1 MKTAKFNNTII
12 QINHINR
19 ELYQSIYEN
28 GKRGKLQC
36 PACGQSVRFYI
47 GIDKVPHFY
56 HLHKQDQMCEDPPI
70 ILESNRAEQPEYMEQ
85 NGFRIPKS
93 RSITTAEIPS
103 GNTYKKAQA
112 LKMKTPFT
120 SARLYEM
127 DNSFQYLNE
136 LRNAGVFLDPY
147 QAKAVSRVDGPLLVL
162 AGAGSGKTRVLTAR
176 TAFMISEHGIDP
188 KSIMLVTF
196 TAKAAAEM
204 KKRLLSYP
212 DIGQGKIQQ
221 IVSGTF
227 HSLFY
232 RILAFHFPE
241 EWSSTKLLS
250 KGWQRDQLIKQAGR
264 TLNLD
269 EKEFA
274 FDLALQQIS
283 YWKNS
288 ILSPEQVR
296 PETPWEEQAALLYQL
311 YEREKRNNDLFDFDD
326 MLLGCYRLFQNEPA
340 ILAKYQK
347 RFQHFLIDE
356 FQDINKV
363 QYELIKMFS
372 AMTQNV
378 CAVGDDDQSIYAFR
392 GSNPR
397 YLLDFEKDFSTAEI
411 VILSQ
416 NYRSSHEIVST
427 ANEIIAQN
435 KNRHVKKMQA
445 QVCSGIPPV
454 TFYPYDEEEE
464 ATAIVTDMQEKI
476 AEGFQPSDIVVL
488 FRTNTGSRAI
498 FERLTNSSLPF
509 KIEMDAESFYDRFI
523 VRSMLAFL
531 QLAINEDHQ
540 EAIRNILPA
549 LFVKQTAMKDLLA
562 ESILKDSTLL
572 ECLKYIKTG
581 YSFQENK
588 LKKCVKVIRS
598 IPQML
603 PVTAIELIEK
613 ELGFQDFVKKRGS
626 DGNKMEKG
634 SDDLKDLKVAARNF
648 TSIEDLLNHADHMRA
663 MNKEMKEFSKKNQNA
678 IVLSTIHRAKGLE
691 YKVVYILGAVDGNL
705 PHDYAMEASRN
716 GDHSPMEEE
725 RRLLYVAITRAM
737 EYVYISI
744 PEKRRGRLASPTRF
758 LSSIP
763 KQALNLKEP
772 SF

>member
-1 MKTAKFNNTII
+1 MKTAKFNNAII
-12 QINHINR
+12 DLNHMNR
-19 ELYQSIYEN
+19 ELYQFIYEN
-28 GKRGKLQC
+28 GKKGKLHC
-36 PACGQSVRFYI
+36 PACGDPVRFYI
-47 GIDKVPHFY
+47 GIEKEPFFY
-56 HLHKQDQMCEDPPI
+56 HIHKEDKKCGDPPTLLI
-70 ILESNRAEQPEYMEQ
+70 SKHNEQQEYKEQ

-93 RSITTAEIPS
+93 RSITAETPA
-103 GNTYKKAQA
+103 GNTYKKAQT
-112 LKMKTPFT
+112 LKIKTPFT
-120 SARLYEM
+120 PAKRYEM
-127 DNSFQYLNE
+127 NESFHYLHDLKE
-136 LRNAGVFLDPY
+136 AGVVLDHN
-147 QAKAVSRVDGPLLVL
+147 QAKAVSRVNGPLLVL

-176 TAFMISEHGIDP
+176 TAFMITEHGIDP

-204 KKRLLSYP
+204 KKRLLTYP
-212 DIGQGKIQQ
+212 SIDQHKIQQ

-232 RILAFHFPE
+232 RILVFHSPQ
-241 EWSSTKLLS
+241 EWSASKLLS

-264 TLNLD
+264 TLNID

-283 YWKNS
+283 FWKNS
-288 ILSPEQVR
+288 IIPADQVR
-296 PETPWEEQAALLYQL
+296 PESAWEEQVALLYQL
-311 YEREKRNNDLFDFDD
+311 YEQEKRKNEWFDFDD
-326 MLLGCYRLFQNEPA
+326 MLLGCYTLFQNEPS

-347 RFQHFLIDE
+347 RFQYFLIDE
-356 FQDINKV
+356 FQDINKI
-363 QYELIKMFS
+363 QYELIKMMS
-372 AMTQNV
+372 AQTQNV

-392 GSNPR
+392 GSNPQ

-427 ANEIIAQN
+427 ANEVISQN

-445 QVCSGIPPV
+445 QVSGTNPPV
-454 TFYPYDEEEE
+454 VFYPYDEEEE

-509 KIEMDAESFYDRFI
+509 RIEMDAESFYDRFI
-523 VRSMLAFL
+523 VKSMLSFL
-531 QLAINEDHQ
+531 QLSIIEDNQ
-540 EAIRNILPA
+540 DALKNILPA
-549 LFVKQTAMKDLLA
+549 LFVKQTAMRDLIA
-562 ESILKDSTLL
+562 ESILKDCSLL

-581 YSFQENK
+581 FSFQENK
-588 LKKCVKVIRS
+588 LKKSVKVIRS
-598 IPQML
+598 LSQMS
-603 PVTAIELIEK
+603 PVSAIEAIEK
-613 ELGFQDFVKKRGS
+613 ELGFQDFVKKRGA

-663 MNKEMKEFSKKNQNA
+663 MNKEMKAFSKKNQNA
-678 IVLSTIHRAKGLE
+678 ISLSTIHRAKGLE
-691 YKVVYILGAVDGNL
+691 YKVVYILGTVDGNL
-705 PHDYAMEASRN
+705 PHDYALEAFRN
-716 GDHSPMEEE
+716 GDSSSIEEE

-737 EYVYISI
+737 EYLYISI
-744 PEKRRGRLASPTRF
+744 PEKRRGKQAAPSRF
-758 LSSIP
+758 LSAIP
-763 KQALNLKEP
+763 KQSMVMKEF
-772 SF
+772 SQQ